1 MPYTS
6 TPLMIDR
13 VGEGMLIALTDRG
26 EVPLG
31 VIDATVMARAMA
43 DADAVI
49 NGYLAG
55 RYVLPL
61 AATPALIADI
71 AAAVTLWKLH
81 VTSPED
87 KIKADYDA
95 AIKTLRDIASGVIRV
110 PDVAGVEPA
119 SSGASGVQ
127 IVDRERPFTAENMKG
142 FI

>member
-1 MPYTS
+1 MAYTS

-31 VIDATVMARAMA
+31 VIDTVVMTRAMA

-61 AATPALIADI
+61 AGTPALIADI

-95 AIKTLRDIASGVIRV
+95 AIKTLRDIASGMIRM
-110 PDVAGVEPA
+110 PDAAGVEPA

-127 IVDRERPFTAENMKG
+127 VVDRERPFTADDMKG

>member
-6 TPLMIDR
+6 TPLMIAR

-31 VIDATVMARAMA
+31 VIDASVMARAMA
-43 DADAVI
+43 DADEQI
-49 NGYLAG
+49 NGYLMG
-55 RYVLPL
+55 RYTLPL
-61 AATPALIADI
+61 AVSSGLIADI
-71 AAAVTLWKLH
+71 AGAITLWKLH

-95 AIKTLRDIASGVIRV
+95 AIKSLRDIAQGVIRI
-110 PDVAGVEPA
+110 PNAAGLEPA

-127 IVDRERPFTAENMKG
+127 IVDRERPFTADNMKG